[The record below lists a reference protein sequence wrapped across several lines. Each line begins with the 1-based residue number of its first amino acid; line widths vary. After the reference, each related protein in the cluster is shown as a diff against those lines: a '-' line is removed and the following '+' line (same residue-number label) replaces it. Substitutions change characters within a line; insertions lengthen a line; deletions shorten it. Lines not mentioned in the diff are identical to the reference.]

1 MDPAAW
7 TFLILALAVVA
18 FVSGRV
24 PLALVSLGVAL
35 ALWATG
41 VLTLGAAFA
50 GFGDPT
56 VLFIASLFVVSEA
69 LDATGVTA
77 WLGQQVVTRAGRGRG
92 RLTAIIGLLAAVLTA
107 FISING
113 AVAALLPVVVVV
125 AVRAGIVPSKLLI
138 PLAFAASAGSLLT
151 LTGTPVNIVVSEAAA
166 AAGGREFGFFEFALA
181 GIPLVLLTVA
191 VVALGGGRL
200 LPERTAE
207 RLGEVAPDPREH
219 AQALRASYDVDLDTG
234 LLFSAREG
242 VAEVLV
248 APRSRL
254 IGRTV
259 SAGMTTRGE
268 DLVILAVRRGD
279 DEGPNA
285 SRGTGVAGA
294 LVLQAGDA
302 LLVQGP
308 WAALTRYAQSPD
320 VIAVTPPQDLQR
332 AVPLGRGAK
341 RAIGVLGAM
350 VVLLAT
356 GLVPAVVAGLLAA
369 GALVL
374 LRVLTVPQT
383 YRAISWTTVILIA
396 GMIPLSSAFIT
407 TGAAD
412 IVADAVLGVIGS
424 GSPQLAL
431 LVLCVLTMVLGQF
444 ISNVATVL
452 VVLPI
457 AVAIAQT
464 LGASVQPFMMALTV
478 AGAAAFLTPVATP
491 ANLMVMQPGGYR
503 FGDYGKLGL
512 PLMAVYLLV
521 AVVYVPLVWPF

>member
-1 MDPAAW
+1 MDPAGW
-7 TFLILALAVVA
+7 TFLILGLAIIA

-24 PLALVSLGVAL
+24 PLAIVSLGVAL

-41 VLTLGAAFA
+41 VLTLNQSLA

-56 VLFIASLFVVSEA
+56 VLFIASLFVVSES

-77 WLGQQVVTRAGRGRG
+77 WLGQQVVTRAGRGRV
-92 RLTAIIGLLAAVLTA
+92 RLTVVIGAMAAVLAA

-166 AAGGREFGFFEFALA
+166 AAGGREFGFFEFALV
-181 GIPLVLLTVA
+181 GVPLVVLTIA
-191 VVALGGGRL
+191 VVALGGERL
-200 LPERTAE
+200 LPARTPE
-207 RLGEVAPDPREH
+207 HFGDVPDPSEH
-219 AQALRASYDVDLDTG
+219 AQTLRASYDVDLDTG
-234 LLFSAREG
+234 VVFSAKEG

-259 SAGMTTRGE
+259 SAGMTTRDE

-279 DEGPNA
+279 DDGPNA
-285 SRGTGVAGA
+285 SRGTGVTGS

-302 LLVQGP
+302 VLVQGP

-320 VIAVTPPQDLQR
+320 VIAVTPPQSLQR

-341 RAIGVLGAM
+341 RALVILALM

-356 GLVPAVVAGLLAA
+356 GLVPPAVAGLLAA
-369 GALVL
+369 GAI
-374 LRVLTVPQT
+374 VLTGVLTIPQT

-396 GMIPLSSAFIT
+396 GMVPLSAAFIS
-407 TGAAD
+407 TGAAGR
-412 IVADAVLGVIGS
+412 VADVVLGIIGS
-424 GSPQLAL
+424 SSPQLAL

-452 VVLPI
+452 IVTPI
-457 AVAIAQT
+457 AVAIAQS
-464 LGASVQPFMMALTV
+464 LDLSVLPFMMALTV

-491 ANLMVMQPGGYR
+491 ANLMVLQPGGYR
-503 FGDYGKLGL
+503 FGDYWRLGI
-512 PLMAVYLLV
+512 PLMIGYLLV
-521 AVVYVPLVWPF
+521 AVLYVPVVWPF